1 MGVVLGGQLVRVRL
15 LTAGIRFKT
24 ELYFED
30 EVFHAPILV
39 FTFNRLPNS
48 LAHIGEPVGD
58 LALFEASF
66 LGQLDPALLL
76 QIRIVRVQDEPLLE
90 DRSLPSIEVLLLTDG
105 DRSIFLLGAGDGII
119 FVDEVILIVLVLAGL
134 LLAKV
139 ISFLL
144 HVPRILLDR
153 TLLALTK

>member
-1 MGVVLGGQLVRVRL
+1 M
-15 LTAGIRFKT
+15 
-24 ELYFED
+24 
-30 EVFHAPILV
+30 
-39 FTFNRLPNS
+39 
-48 LAHIGEPVGD
+48 
-58 LALFEASF
+58 
-66 LGQLDPALLL
+66 
-76 QIRIVRVQDEPLLE
+76 QDEPLLE